1 MSRRR
6 RHQPDSL
13 ELLLDTMCNTFGGII
28 MIALLI
34 ALLSRDAS
42 PEASATDNLRR
53 QLQSI
58 EQQTTEAQQLQQ
70 RLRVSEPNTTAAF
83 ELLTQRDELRQRIE
97 AARETIES
105 NNTALAAMPQIDP
118 AEMEQLVAQLQSK
131 TNEVQTLQQQIEREM
146 QARQRALR
154 LPRERATGKKTYY
167 FIVRFGRIYPVHA
180 MRDGRRELNTQTL
193 DWRHVEGGETA
204 VPKAGL
210 GFDVPTFA
218 RLFAEIPAQTYSVH
232 FIVYNDS
239 FPMFL
244 AARQVPVAR
253 NYDTGWEFLPEDK
266 PVIFS
271 VRGEAPPAL

>member
-6 RHQPDSL
+6 QHQPDSL
-13 ELLLDTMCNTFGGII
+13 ELLLDTMCNAFGGII

-42 PEASATDNLRR
+42 SETATDHIQRL
-53 QLQSI
+53 LQSI

-70 RLRVSEPNTTAAF
+70 RLKISEPNTTAAF

-97 AARETIES
+97 AARHMIRS
-105 NNTALAAMPQIDP
+105 NTTALAAIPQIDP
-118 AEMEQLVAQLQSK
+118 AETERLVAQLQSK
-131 TNEVQTLQQQIEREM
+131 TNDVQTLQQQIDREM

-193 DWRHVEGGETA
+193 DWRHAEGGETA
-204 VPKAGL
+204 TPKAGL
-210 GFDVPTFA
+210 GFDMPTFA
-218 RLFAEIPAQTYSVH
+218 RLFAEIPPQTYSIH

-244 AARQVPVAR
+244 AARQVPVSR
-253 NYDTGWEFLPEDK
+253 NYDTGWEFLPEDR

-271 VRGEAPPAL
+271 SRGEAPPAL

>member
-6 RHQPDSL
+6 QHQPDSL
-13 ELLLDTMCNTFGGII
+13 ELLLDTMCNAFGGII

-42 PEASATDNLRR
+42 SETATDHIQRL
-53 QLQSI
+53 LQSI

-70 RLRVSEPNTTAAF
+70 RLKISEPNTTAAF

-97 AARETIES
+97 AARHMIRS
-105 NNTALAAMPQIDP
+105 NTTALAAIPQIDP
-118 AEMEQLVAQLQSK
+118 AETERLVAQLQSK
-131 TNEVQTLQQQIEREM
+131 TNDVQTLQQQIEREM

-193 DWRHVEGGETA
+193 DWRHAEGGETA

-210 GFDVPTFA
+210 GFDVPTFT
-218 RLFAEIPAQTYSVH
+218 RLFAEIPSNTYSIH

-244 AARQVPVAR
+244 AARQVPVSR
-253 NYDTGWEFLPEDK
+253 NYDTGWEFLPEDR
-266 PVIFS
+266 PIIFS
-271 VRGEAPPAL
+271 SRGEAPPAL

>member
-6 RHQPDSL
+6 QHQPDSL

-42 PEASATDNLRR
+42 SENAATDNSQR

-70 RLRVSEPNTTAAF
+70 RLRVSDPNTTAAF

-97 AARETIES
+97 AAQQVLQS

-118 AEMEQLVAQLQSK
+118 AEMERLVAQLQAK
-131 TNEVQTLQQQIEREM
+131 TNEVATLQQQIDREM

-154 LPRERATGKKTYY
+154 LPRERVTGKKTYY

-193 DWRHVEGGETA
+193 DWRHAEGGETA
-204 VPKAGL
+204 TPKAGL

-218 RLFAEIPAQTYSVH
+218 RLFAEIPSQTYSIH

-253 NYDTGWEFLPEDK
+253 NYDTGWEFFPEDR

-271 VRGEAPPAL
+271 SRGEAPPAL